1 MLNISLSNEELQILT
16 KLLDAGVRGLGLD
29 GVKPAAIIIDKL
41 EKAVA
46 QANAPKVQEDIDND

>member
-46 QANAPKVQEDIDND
+46 QANAPQPTLETE

>member
-1 MLNISLSNEELQILT
+1 MLNISLSNEELQALT
-16 KLLDAGVRGLGLD
+16 KLIDAGVRGLGLD

-46 QANAPKVQEDIDND
+46 QANAPKQETSDGE

>member
-46 QANAPKVQEDIDND
+46 QANAPQPTVETE

>member
-1 MLNISLSNEELQILT
+1 MLNLSLNNEELQALT
-16 KLLDAGVRGLGLD
+16 KLIDAGVRGLGLD

-46 QANAPKVQEDIDND
+46 AANAPKPEVETE

>member
-1 MLNISLSNEELQILT
+1 MLNLPLNNEELQMLT

-29 GVKPAAIIIDKL
+29 GVKSAAIIIDKL

-46 QANAPKVQEDIDND
+46 QANALKQETSDGK

>member
-41 EKAVA
+41 ERAVA
-46 QANAPKVQEDIDND
+46 QANAPQPTVETE

>member
-1 MLNISLSNEELQILT
+1 MLNIQLSNEELQILT

-46 QANAPKVQEDIDND
+46 QANAPQPEVETE

>member
-29 GVKPAAIIIDKL
+29 GVRPAAIIIDKL

-46 QANAPKVQEDIDND
+46 HANAPKQETSDGE